1 MKLSQGNLMRLGAVA
16 VGLVVL
22 IVVVNGYSDMKF
34 MGEGMREGPDVQ
46 PQGPLSENPTYP
58 TMVSSYSEGGNAAPS
73 MAQES
78 RHPTG
83 QQEYSQTAL
92 SPEDLLPKGG
102 LGASWAATNPVG
114 MGDMKGQSFLAPS
127 YHYGINTVGQ
137 TLRNANLDLRSDP
150 PNPRA
155 AISPFLNST
164 IEHDD
169 YRRQLEIGE
178 AGVGGGANKQ

>member
-1 MKLSQGNLMRLGAVA
+1 MKLSQGTLLRLGAVA

-22 IVVVNGYSDMKF
+22 VVVVNGYTGVKF
-34 MGEGMREGPDVQ
+34 GGEGLEGRDWV
-46 PQGPLSENPTYP
+46 PQGPLPENPSYP
-58 TMVSSYSEGGNAAPS
+58 TMPNSYSEGGNAAPS
-73 MAQES
+73 VSQES

-83 QQEYSQTAL
+83 QQEYSQTVL
-92 SPEDLLPKGG
+92 SPTDLLPQGG

-114 MGDMKGQSFLAPS
+114 MGDLKGQSFLSPT

-137 TLRNANLDLRSDP
+137 SLRNANLDVRSDP

-164 IEHDD
+164 IEPDL
-169 YRRQLEIGE
+169 YRRELEIGE
-178 AGVGGGANKQ
+178 SGAGASPAK

>member
-22 IVVVNGYSDMKF
+22 IVVVNGYSGMKF

-92 SPEDLLPKGG
+92 SPTDLLPQGG

-114 MGDMKGQSFLAPS
+114 MGDLKGQSFLAPS

-137 TLRNANLDLRSDP
+137 SLRNANLDVRSDP

-164 IEHDD
+164 IEPDSW
-169 YRRQLEIGE
+169 RRELEIGE
-178 AGVGGGANKQ
+178 SGAGANPPK